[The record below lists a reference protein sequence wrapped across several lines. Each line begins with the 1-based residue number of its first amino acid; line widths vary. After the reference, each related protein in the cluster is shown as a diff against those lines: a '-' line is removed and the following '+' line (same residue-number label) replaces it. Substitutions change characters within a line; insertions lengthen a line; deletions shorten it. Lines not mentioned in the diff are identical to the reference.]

1 MTERR
6 PAVFALGVILW
17 VGSLLTAF
25 GALARYG
32 SQPGPAARPARA
44 SDPADLLA
52 AYRRPG
58 HPLLVMVVH
67 PRCPCTDASLDEMGE
82 LLSRTAGACDAVLV
96 RYQAANWPAAPKTE
110 RLADRTVP
118 VLSDPDGRLAARL
131 GAETSGHCLLIDAQ
145 GVVRFEGGLT
155 PARGHRGSS
164 PGQDAILSLVRGGPS
179 AVTSAPVFGCSLANA
194 CLRPPPS

>member
-1 MTERR
+1 M
-6 PAVFALGVILW
+6 GVILW
-17 VGSLLTAF
+17 VGTLLTAF

-32 SQPGPAARPARA
+32 SQPGLAASPVHP
-44 SDPADLLA
+44 SDPAAWLGG
-52 AYRRPG
+52 YRQPG

-96 RYQAANWPAAPKTE
+96 RYQAAGWPAPPKTQI
-110 RLADRTVP
+110 LAGRPVP

-131 GAETSGHCLLIDAQ
+131 GAETSGHCLFIDAQ

-155 PARGHRGSS
+155 PSRGHRGDA
-164 PGQDAILSLVRGGPS
+164 PGQDAILALVRGDRAEVS
-179 AVTSAPVFGCSLANA
+179 SAPVFGCSLANA